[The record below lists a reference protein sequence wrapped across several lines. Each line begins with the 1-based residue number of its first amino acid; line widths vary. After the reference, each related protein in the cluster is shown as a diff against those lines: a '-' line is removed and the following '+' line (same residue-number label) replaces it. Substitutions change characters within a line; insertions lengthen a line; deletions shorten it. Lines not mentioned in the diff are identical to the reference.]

1 MKLIGP
7 KELRQIEPYC
17 KVHTF
22 MSLLLLLF
30 IFLKGV
36 MAIHSPYTGI
46 VDYVKVA
53 ESYAEEIK
61 ERKGVIKTGY
71 EVES

>member
-1 MKLIGP
+1 
-7 KELRQIEPYC
+7 
-17 KVHTF
+17 

>member
-1 MKLIGP
+1 
-7 KELRQIEPYC
+7 
-17 KVHTF
+17 
-22 MSLLLLLF
+22 
-30 IFLKGV
+30 

-61 ERKGVIKTGY
+61 EKKGVIKTGY
-71 EVES
+71 EVESWWCILIIFVFI